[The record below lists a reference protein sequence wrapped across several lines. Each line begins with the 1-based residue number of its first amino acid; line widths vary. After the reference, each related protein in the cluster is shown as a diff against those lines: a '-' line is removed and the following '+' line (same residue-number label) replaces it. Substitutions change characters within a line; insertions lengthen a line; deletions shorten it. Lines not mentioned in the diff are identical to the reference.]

1 MNEEDKKTLYITVA
15 ECACF
20 LGLVLCELFP
30 NSKEKLDIKEKKVTV
45 PSGYTLQSKDGEV
58 IGVKNIMGED
68 GVVKEVYR
76 TPAIFNLYED
86 GKVTKYIQRYDYE
99 TNTFVREEYIEEDQT
114 KSR

>member
-1 MNEEDKKTLYITVA
+1 MNETVKKGLTFVGVA
-15 ECACF
+15 GI
-20 LGLVLCELFP
+20 LGLAIASCKLIQ
-30 NSKEKLDIKEKKVTV
+30 NSKEKLDKEEKMLTV
-45 PSGYTLQSKDGEV
+45 PSGYTLQS
-58 IGVKNIMGED
+58 ED

-99 TNTFVREEYIEEDQT
+99 TNTFVREEYIEEDQI